1 MPIYQCFFSLL
12 SLDESDYQTEY
23 EEEVLDSQKDD
34 YVNFISSQVDE
45 DSDSVR
51 AALAIGCAVGTRSRC
66 QEGLLREARR
76 GVLRKT
82 VQQLFCAVQALKDTC
97 CSGGQSAVVP
107 CGANV
112 ATLCEEL
119 RASWVWSQGGS
130 GLGHIRHEEDEG
142 AASFSLEEKRPRG
155 DLPAVFSCLEL
166 GAYREDGVRD
176 ALHKD
181 RRWQVQLAV
190 REILTACK
198 ERCHEKH
205 SWVLQ

>member
-1 MPIYQCFFSLL
+1 MLGQSQLTELLRAGQPSPCAAPVLSRHGCHSSSSSLCLSECLFTSVFFSLL

-97 CSGGQSAVVP
+97 CSGGQSAAVP

-112 ATLCEEL
+112 ATLCEEP
-119 RASWVWSQGGS
+119 RAFWVWSQGGS
-130 GLGHIRHEEDEG
+130 GLGRIRHEEDEG

-166 GAYREDGVRD
+166 GA
-176 ALHKD
+176 
-181 RRWQVQLAV
+181 
-190 REILTACK
+190 
-198 ERCHEKH
+198 
-205 SWVLQ
+205 